1 MSKHH
6 HIGLLTTGQ
15 GFLKSANKLNDG
27 QQWLAAPLSV
37 YYLYFH
43 SIELAL
49 KSFIYLKSENEKELR
64 AIRHNLEQAWSRAEE
79 VGIEELFPENQELKE
94 CISMVNPT
102 YEGKELEYF
111 YPGLKKLPDI
121 EHVSNAC
128 NKLIQVLDRHYR
140 SKLKETRNK

>member
-27 QQWLAAPLSV
+27 PQWLAAPLSV

-43 SIELAL
+43 GMELAL
-49 KSFIYLKSENEKELR
+49 KSFIYLKTEDEKELKSIGHDLEKAWAR
-64 AIRHNLEQAWSRAEE
+64 AQEL
-79 VGIEELFPENQELKE
+79 GIEEIFPESQELRE
-94 CISMVNPT
+94 CIAMVNPT
-102 YEGKELEYF
+102 YKGKELEYF
-111 YPGLKKLPDI
+111 YPELKKLPVI

-128 NKLIQVLDRHYR
+128 NELSQALDQHYR
-140 SKLKETRNK
+140 SELKKNT